1 VDEGERRTG
10 WRGHPGKRLASAIV
24 LVLAATGCPKK
35 HESSAA
41 DGEPAPSTSVSTGA
55 SASITVTSATPSTSS
70 DVVSH
75 ASPYAGDAGAPVVG
89 AGTVDGAALR
99 AKHKARLSVATPVTL
114 LKGGTPLELG
124 RRLCEA
130 VVPQR
135 PKDTPILLKPNIGG
149 FDWFKDPAKYGGD
162 NGVFGRTTDPE
173 FVRGVIR
180 CLRARGHT
188 KITVAEGW
196 GATHKDW
203 VRLVDV
209 SGYAAM
215 AKEENVL
222 LVAMDDDGVFDVE
235 LDQPGKPLAISGM
248 EKTTVPTLL
257 MPKVLADHLDHGL
270 YISLPKVKTHRFG
283 VVSMAVKGMQGTV
296 MTSDG
301 APAFRQKSRMH
312 RELNALLK
320 SGGGPGKKETPEYR
334 LAYVAALEAFAQRMA
349 DVLEIE
355 APDVVLAEGAPA
367 MGGDGFQRLWPSAE
381 MVAIGGENAVLVDRV
396 GAELLGLFHNES
408 LGRELLGHP
417 TSPIIEVAAKRFGLD
432 LDSKDVVKVVGDGAD
447 LLSSPR
453 PVHYVSLAGFVLQ
466 SDGIPAPPIDAPPP
480 KKKGASDVVTAPIVH
495 AAAVGTDVVT
505 IDGKSDEPVWARAVP
520 AVWESDWSG
529 EDTGIVTHAKLAWS
543 SDALYAFFDLEGAGF
558 NVDQTLPTNVE
569 RPKLYVED
577 CVEMFVT
584 PDPKMPRHYYE
595 IELGPFGHW
604 FDINVN
610 LTAKVA
616 KEREDIEWSSDA
628 IIGTTRDTNA
638 HTATIEVKIPSKA
651 IVRALTAGARL
662 PLGLFR
668 MEGKGKRSYLA
679 WSPTRTKSPNFHVPE
694 AFGTLVLDA
703 PP

>member
-1 VDEGERRTG
+1 VTRR
-10 WRGHPGKRLASAIV
+10 ASALV
-24 LVLAATGCPKK
+24 LVLAAMGCPRKGG
-35 HESSAA
+35 SDAVDASVT
-41 DGEPAPSTSVSTGA
+41 PATSVTTGS
-55 SASITVTSATPSTSS
+55 SASITVASTTPSAST

-75 ASPYAGDAGAPVVG
+75 ASPHASDAGAPVLG
-89 AGTVDGAALR
+89 EGKVDGAALR
-99 AKHKARLSVATPVTL
+99 AKNKARLAVPTPVTL

-124 RRLCEA
+124 KRLCEA

-135 PKDTPILLKPNIGG
+135 PKDTPILLKPNMGG

-162 NGVFGRTTDPE
+162 DGVFGRTTNPE

-203 VRLVDV
+203 VHLIDV

-215 AKEENVL
+215 CKEENVL

-235 LDQPGKPLAISGM
+235 LDQPGKPLAIGGM
-248 EKTTVPTLL
+248 EQTTVPTLL
-257 MPKVLADHLDHGL
+257 MPKVLAEHLDHGL

-312 RELNALLK
+312 RELNAMLK
-320 SGGGPGKKETPEYR
+320 TGVAGVNKESPEYR
-334 LAYVAALEAFAQRMA
+334 KAYVAALEIFAQRMA
-349 DVLEIE
+349 DVLEVE
-355 APDVVLAEGAPA
+355 APHVVLAEGAPA

-408 LGRELLGHP
+408 LGRELLGHT
-417 TSPIIEVAAKRFGLD
+417 TSPIIEAAAKRFGLD
-432 LDSKDVVKVVGDGAD
+432 LDSKETVKVLGDGAD

-453 PVHYVSLAGFVLQ
+453 PVHYVSMAGFVLQ

-480 KKKGASDVVTAPIVH
+480 KKKGASDVVSAPIVH
-495 AAAVGTDVVT
+495 APAVGTEVIT
-505 IDGKSDEPVWARAVP
+505 LDGKPDEPVWKRAGA
-520 AVWESDWSG
+520 AVWETDWNG
-529 EDTGIVTHAKLAWS
+529 EDTGIVTHAKLAWAN
-543 SDALYAFFDLEGAGF
+543 DALYAFFDLEGAGLA
-558 NVDQTLPTNVE
+558 VDTSFPTNVE

-577 CVEMFVT
+577 CVELFVT
-584 PDPKMPRHYYE
+584 PDPKVPRHYYE

-610 LTAKVA
+610 LAAKSA
-616 KEREDIEWSSDA
+616 KEREDVEWSSDA
-628 IIGTTRDTNA
+628 VIGTTSDANA

-679 WSPTRTKSPNFHVPE
+679 WSPTHTKSPNFHVPE

-703 PP
+703 PQ